1 MKATKKT
8 EERLKTVLPKFQ
20 KVLGIAKSR
29 DINESDT
36 VSVINDMLSDVFG
49 WEKYSEITSEL
60 AIRGTYCDLA
70 LRIGDKFEY
79 LIEVKAIGLDLKEMH
94 LRQAIGYGANKGIQ
108 WIVLTNGIQWDIYR
122 LRFEQPIQWD
132 VVARINMEN
141 VNTKSDS
148 DFEKLLLLTKEG
160 VEKNARE
167 ELYEKTQCI
176 NRYVVSQMILSETC
190 VSLLR
195 RELKK
200 LSEGINVE
208 EEEVKSIITNY
219 CLRREVLDPES
230 DDVNK
235 AINRVNKFYKAVAK
249 SKLTSKP
256 APKQDK
262 EEEKK
267 VEAKPTSV
275 TDMLLASADD
285 EKVEQH
291 IEQMADEMMNK

>member
-8 EERLKTVLPKFQ
+8 EERLRTVLPKFQ
-20 KVLGIAKSR
+20 KVLGIAKAR

-79 LIEVKAIGLDLKEMH
+79 LIEVKAIGIDLKEMH

-108 WIVLTNGIQWDIYR
+108 WIVLTNGVQWEIYR

-132 VVARINMEN
+132 VVARINMET
-141 VNTKSDS
+141 VNLKSES

-176 NRYVVSQMILSETC
+176 NRYVVSQMILSEPC

-208 EEEVKSIITNY
+208 EDEVKSIITNY
-219 CLRREVLDPES
+219 CLRREVLDSES
-230 DDVNK
+230 DDVTK

-249 SKLTSKP
+249 SKLTPKP
-256 APKQDK
+256 APKHDK

-267 VEAKPTSV
+267 VEEKPMSV

-285 EKVEQH
+285 GKVEQH
-291 IEQMADEMMNK
+291 VEQVANETGSN

>member
-141 VNTKSDS
+141 VNIKSDS

-176 NRYVVSQMILSETC
+176 NRYVVSQMILSEPC
-190 VSLLR
+190 ISLLR

-235 AINRVNKFYKAVAK
+235 AINRVNKFYKALAK
-249 SKLTSKP
+249 NKLTSKP
-256 APKQDK
+256 APKQEK

-267 VEAKPTSV
+267 VEAKPPSV

>member
-141 VNTKSDS
+141 VNIKSDS

-176 NRYVVSQMILSETC
+176 NRYVVSQMILSEPC
-190 VSLLR
+190 ISLLR

-267 VEAKPTSV
+267 VEEKPTSV
-275 TDMLLASADD
+275 TDMLLAAADN

>member
-141 VNTKSDS
+141 VNIKSDS

-176 NRYVVSQMILSETC
+176 NRYVVSQMILSEPC
-190 VSLLR
+190 ISLLR

-267 VEAKPTSV
+267 VEEKPTSV

>member
-141 VNTKSDS
+141 VNIKSDS

-176 NRYVVSQMILSETC
+176 NRYVVSQMILSEPC
-190 VSLLR
+190 ISLLR

-256 APKQDK
+256 APKQEK
-262 EEEKK
+262 EEEKE

-285 EKVEQH
+285 EKVEKH

>member
-141 VNTKSDS
+141 VNIKSDS

-176 NRYVVSQMILSETC
+176 NRYVVSQMILSEPC
-190 VSLLR
+190 ISLLR

-208 EEEVKSIITNY
+208 EEEVKSIIANY
-219 CLRREVLDPES
+219 CLRREVLDSES

>member
-8 EERLKTVLPKFQ
+8 EERLRTVLPKFQ
-20 KVLGIAKSR
+20 KVLGIAKAR

-79 LIEVKAIGLDLKEMH
+79 LIEVKAIGIDLKEMH

-108 WIVLTNGIQWDIYR
+108 WIVLTNGVQWEIYR

-132 VVARINMEN
+132 VVARINMET
-141 VNTKSDS
+141 VNLKSES

-176 NRYVVSQMILSETC
+176 NRYVVSQMILSEPC

-208 EEEVKSIITNY
+208 EDEVKSIITNY
-219 CLRREVLDPES
+219 CLRREVLDSES
-230 DDVNK
+230 DDVTK

-249 SKLTSKP
+249 SKLTPKP

-267 VEAKPTSV
+267 VEEKPMSV

-285 EKVEQH
+285 DKVEQH
-291 IEQMADEMMNK
+291 VEQVASETGSN

>member
-176 NRYVVSQMILSETC
+176 NRYVVSQMILSEPC
-190 VSLLR
+190 ISLLR

-208 EEEVKSIITNY
+208 DEEVKSIIANY